1 MKQSESIKEI
11 AKAMSALRKQIKQPV
26 KNADNPFFKSK
37 YVMLEGVVKAI
48 DEALPDGLSY
58 TQEVTTND
66 NGVAVSTII
75 MHSSGEYMQFEPLS
89 VPVSKKDAQ
98 AFGSAETYA
107 RRYTL
112 SAVFGVTSDVDDD
125 GNEAAKHPG
134 KQQTAK
140 RPVHQSK
147 AALVS
152 KPVNNSQSRSS
163 QQRSHSNAT
172 NAGKLKTI
180 GLLLANIA
188 KLKNTTVEK
197 LTPIYQQSLKV
208 NFEHLTDKQSD
219 EVIMILTKQQK
230 KIKAEQK
237 PAPDIDELSKAL
249 DEASAQNLK
258 NAEAETA
265 GAK

>member
-26 KNADNPFFKSK
+26 KNANNPFFKSK

-58 TQEVTTND
+58 TQEVTTSD
-66 NGVAVSTII
+66 TGVAVSTII

-147 AALVS
+147 VALVS
-152 KPVNNSQSRSS
+152 KPVNEKQSNTIAELMMKLSKA
-163 QQRSHSNAT
+163 SN
-172 NAGKLKTI
+172 GKKSTADLYQFYQDKM
-180 GLLLANIA
+180 NINMT
-188 KLKNTTVEK
+188 KLTSLDAQKLIEK
-197 LTPIYQQSLKV
+197 LTIV
-208 NFEHLTDKQSD
+208 LTA
-219 EVIMILTKQQK
+219 V
-230 KIKAEQK
+230 EQK
-237 PAPDIDELSKAL
+237 QPVTE
-249 DEASAQNLK
+249 
-258 NAEAETA
+258 
-265 GAK
+265 

>member
-58 TQEVTTND
+58 TQEVTTSD
-66 NGVAVSTII
+66 TDVAVSTII

-152 KPVNNSQSRSS
+152 KPVNEKQSNTIAELMMKLSKASNGKRSTADLY
-163 QQRSHSNAT
+163 QFYQDKMNINMT
-172 NAGKLKTI
+172 KLTS
-180 GLLLANIA
+180 LDAQ
-188 KLKNTTVEK
+188 KLIEK
-197 LTPIYQQSLKV
+197 LTIA
-208 NFEHLTDKQSD
+208 LTA
-219 EVIMILTKQQK
+219 V
-230 KIKAEQK
+230 EQK
-237 PAPDIDELSKAL
+237 QPVTE
-249 DEASAQNLK
+249 
-258 NAEAETA
+258 
-265 GAK
+265 

>member
-1 MKQSESIKEI
+1 MKTSESIKEI
-11 AKAMSALRKQIKQPV
+11 ATAMSVLRKAIKQPT

-75 MHSSGEYMQFEPLS
+75 MHSSGEYMQFEPLN

-125 GNEAAKHPG
+125 GNEASKHPG
-134 KQQTAK
+134 RYTDTKVKHQHVNSRGAK
-140 RPVHQSK
+140 PSNPPSN
-147 AALVS
+147 VS
-152 KPVNNSQSRSS
+152 KPVQ
-163 QQRSHSNAT
+163 T
-172 NAGKLKTI
+172 NPGKLKTI
-180 GLLLANIA
+180 GVLLATIA
-188 KLKNTTVEK
+188 KLKATTVEK
-197 LTPIYQQSLKV
+197 LTPVFQQSMKV
-208 NFEHLTDKQSD
+208 NFEYLTDKQAD
-219 EVIMILTKQQK
+219 EVIMVLTRQQK
-230 KIKAEQK
+230 KIEATQQPVNNKIDK
-237 PAPDIDELSKAL
+237 SLDDI
-249 DEASAQNLK
+249 SAQNIK
-258 NAEAETA
+258 DAETA
-265 GAK
+265 GV

>member
-11 AKAMSALRKQIKQPV
+11 AKAMSALRNQIKQPV

-58 TQEVTTND
+58 TQEVTTSD
-66 NGVAVSTII
+66 TGVAVSTII

-152 KPVNNSQSRSS
+152 KPVNEKQSNTIAELMMKLSKASNGKRSTADLY
-163 QQRSHSNAT
+163 QFYQDKMNINMT
-172 NAGKLKTI
+172 KLTS
-180 GLLLANIA
+180 LDAQ
-188 KLKNTTVEK
+188 KLIEK
-197 LTPIYQQSLKV
+197 LTIA
-208 NFEHLTDKQSD
+208 LTA
-219 EVIMILTKQQK
+219 V
-230 KIKAEQK
+230 EQK
-237 PAPDIDELSKAL
+237 QPVTE
-249 DEASAQNLK
+249 
-258 NAEAETA
+258 
-265 GAK
+265 

>member
-58 TQEVTTND
+58 TQEVTTSD
-66 NGVAVSTII
+66 TGVAVSTII

-134 KQQTAK
+134 KYASAK
-140 RPVHQSK
+140 TKHQHVNSRG
-147 AALVS
+147 ANPS
-152 KPVNNSQSRSS
+152 NPPSNNSTKPVQTNS
-163 QQRSHSNAT
+163 
-172 NAGKLKTI
+172 GKLNTI
-180 GLLLANIA
+180 ALILATIA
-188 KLKNTTVEK
+188 KLKGKTVEE
-197 LTPIYQQSLKV
+197 LTAVYQHAMNDV
-208 NFEHLTDKQSD
+208 DFEHLNDKQTEQVIAVLTEQQNKI
-219 EVIMILTKQQK
+219 EV
-230 KIKAEQK
+230 EQK
-237 PAPDIDELSKAL
+237 RGRNEAVKVLDKAS
-249 DEASAQNLK
+249 DQNIK
-258 NAEAETA
+258 DAETA
-265 GAK
+265 GV